1 MIMLEKFK
9 NMGKALKEAQN
20 MKGMMEEVQKEL
32 EKSVIPITEMGGKI
46 KIEITGELQ
55 VVKFEMDPSLF
66 TQDQKPNVESAIK
79 QGFSKAIKQAKD
91 LATNKLQ
98 SVTGGLFS
106 GGLGTG
112 A

>member
-1 MIMLEKFK
+1 MLEKFK

-32 EKSVIPITEMGGKI
+32 ERSVIPITELNGKI
-46 KIEITGELQ
+46 KIEITGELK
-55 VVKFEMDPSLF
+55 VVKFEIDPSLLSP
-66 TQDQKPNVESAIK
+66 DQKNNVEKAVK
-79 QGFSKAIKQAKD
+79 EGFSKGIKQAKD

-106 GGLGTG
+106 GGAGPG
-112 A
+112 